1 MPQEKPKI
9 AYFSMEFAL
18 RSTIPNYAGG
28 LGVLASDILKSC
40 ADLGEPVLGVT
51 LMYHL
56 SEDPKKAFLPDKS
69 FRKRPEVI
77 RMHIEDRDIAVGVW
91 EYVIKGARG
100 DVPLY
105 FLDTNLPENK
115 LWDRDIA
122 KNLYALDRYTRLCQ
136 EAVLG
141 FGGIRMLRAMGFKD
155 METYHMNE
163 GHAAFLTL
171 ELLKEQNYVDAE
183 VRKRCV
189 FTTHTPVP
197 AGHDVFE
204 YPLAQNVLGGKMPW
218 HITKLAG
225 ESGLN
230 MTRLAISLSRKVN
243 AVAKRHAEVCRQMFP
258 GVPFEYVTN
267 GVHLETWVSDSMQQL
282 FDNKLK
288 GWRKDPAKL
297 AKAPAVL
304 EDEELAEASG
314 KGKQVL
320 VDYINERPELFPIP
334 RKEMIPEDFFNP
346 NTLTVVF
353 ARRFASYKRALLLF
367 QDLDR
372 LREIGFEKLQLVYAG
387 PWTPENTFA
396 TEVIAQLRHFGKM
409 LRAQIKLVVIPN
421 YNLDVAKLLVQGA
434 DVWLNNPQPPMEAS
448 GTSGMKAAANG
459 CLNLSILDG
468 WWPEGYAL
476 DPKSGFAFG
485 STELYP
491 GSHEQDEVELLLE
504 LEKVVDCYYR
514 DPEEWSDRMKHAI
527 ALGAQFNTHRC
538 VIEYKEKMWKT

>member
-1 MPQEKPKI
+1 
-9 AYFSMEFAL
+9 MEFAL

-40 ADLGEPVLGVT
+40 ADLGEPVLGMT

-69 FRKRPEVI
+69 FKKRPEVI
-77 RMHIEDRDIAVGVW
+77 RIHIEDRNIAVGVW
-91 EYVIKGARG
+91 EYIIKGARG

-115 LWDRDIA
+115 QWDRDIA

-141 FGGIRMLRAMGFKD
+141 YGGIRMLRAMGYKD

-171 ELLKEQNYVDAE
+171 ELLKEQNYKDDE

-189 FTTHTPVP
+189 FTTHTPVS

-225 ESGLN
+225 ENGLN
-230 MTRLAISLSRKVN
+230 MTRLAISLSRKSN
-243 AVAKRHAEVCRQMFP
+243 AVAKRHGEVCRQMFP

-267 GVHLETWVSDSMQQL
+267 GIHLETWVSETMQKL
-282 FDNKLK
+282 FDKRLR
-288 GWRKDPAKL
+288 GWRKDPTKL

-314 KGKQVL
+314 HGKQAL
-320 VDYINERPELFPIP
+320 VDYINERPDLFPIP
-334 RKEMIPEDFFNP
+334 RKDMIPEDFFNP
-346 NTLTVVF
+346 NTLTIAF

-372 LREIGFEKLQLVYAG
+372 LRDIGFEKLQLVYAG

-396 TEVIAQLRHFGKM
+396 NDVIAQLKHFGKM

-468 WWPEGYAL
+468 WWPEGYDL
-476 DPKSGFAFG
+476 DPKSGWAFG
-485 STELYP
+485 ETELSP
-491 GSHEQDEVELLLE
+491 GSHDRDSEQLYERLEEVVTE
-504 LEKVVDCYYR
+504 YYEN
-514 DPEEWSDRMKHAI
+514 PEDWSERMKHAI

-538 VIEYKEKMWKT
+538 VLEYKEKMWKI